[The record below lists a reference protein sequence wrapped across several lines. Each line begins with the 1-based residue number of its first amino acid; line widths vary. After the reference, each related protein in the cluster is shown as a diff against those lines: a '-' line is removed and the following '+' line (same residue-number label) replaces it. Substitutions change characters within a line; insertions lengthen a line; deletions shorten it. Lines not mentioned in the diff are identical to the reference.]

1 MRQVRE
7 KELLEC
13 ICKAESDSEIPEALN
28 KYGNSL
34 QKWNGE
40 SIISGITGDN
50 TWNGPGRN
58 WATERVTC

>member
-1 MRQVRE
+1 MRQVR
-7 KELLEC
+7 KRIVGVYLQGVM
-13 ICKAESDSEIPEALN
+13 KFIPEALN

-58 WATERVTC
+58 WATERVAC